1 MKEADRPADW
11 PFDPHATRPVTS
23 EPDGADGGKLPGW
36 LLMIAQLPVDDPS
49 SRMRVLRTLESLGA
63 AVARD
68 GVFLL
73 PDTPSNRQSLETLT
87 EYIAK
92 VAGTANVL
100 QAAAISPAQ
109 HQGFVRLFDRSA
121 RYENLIKTVESL
133 RVGFGHSDPS
143 AISRV
148 LHKQRR
154 EFEAIAALDFF
165 PNAARE
171 RAEQALA
178 AADNDVRKLLFPA
191 QVPVALAPGQGLLG
205 RTWVTRKPLWAD
217 RLACSWLIR
226 RFIDPEA
233 TLTWLEKTQSLPAD
247 AIAFGFDG
255 AHFANSETRVTYEEM
270 LVKLDLAK
278 NPALVKIGSIV
289 HFLEVRGT
297 PVAEAAGVQTLLQG
311 AQRRS
316 NSERELLGEA
326 EKTFDLLYEAYYQAP
341 KA

>member
-1 MKEADRPADW
+1 MDET
-11 PFDPHATRPVTS
+11 TRPRFPPAEKPAPAAATES
-23 EPDGADGGKLPGW
+23 PATGGW
-36 LLMIAQLPVDDPS
+36 LLTIAQLPTEDPA

-63 AVARD
+63 AVMRE

-73 PDTPSNRQSLETLT
+73 PDTPANRQSLETLT
-87 EYIAK
+87 DYIVK
-92 VAGTANVL
+92 IHGSANVL
-100 QAAAISPAQ
+100 QVNAVNAVQQMA
-109 HQGFVRLFDRSA
+109 FTRLFDRSA

-148 LHKQRR
+148 VHKQRR
-154 EFEAIAALDFF
+154 EFESIAALDFF
-165 PNAARE
+165 PSAARD
-171 RAEQALA
+171 RAEAALA
-178 AADNDVRKLLFPA
+178 KTDAEVRKLLFPT
-191 QVPVALAPGQGLLG
+191 QSQQPLAPGEALLG

-226 RFIDPEA
+226 RFVDPEA
-233 TLTWLEKTQSLPAD
+233 KLTWLEKTQPLPAD
-247 AIAFGFDG
+247 AIAYGFEG

-278 NPALVKIGSIV
+278 NAALVKIASIV
-289 HFLEVRGT
+289 HFLEIRGT

-316 NSERELLGEA
+316 NSESELLAEA
-326 EKTFDLLYEAYYQAP
+326 EKTFDLLYEAYYQPP
-341 KA
+341 KT